1 MAIVTVHSAE
11 SDDADL
17 NTTINTTP
25 LVDVMLVMLIIFLI
39 TVPVI
44 VKVVQVHLPNARNIA
59 TQTKPDNIVI
69 AVNKDGDVFW
79 NNAPVDTSSLRG
91 RLGEAL
97 KASIAKGA
105 PPPEVHIRGDKDV
118 YFQSIGKIVLA
129 CQEAGIPKVAFLLE
143 PHNDSDQ

>member
-1 MAIVTVHSAE
+1 MSITVHSADA
-11 SDDADL
+11 DDNDL

-44 VKVVQVHLPNARNIA
+44 VKVVPVNLPNARNIA

-69 AVNKDGDVFW
+69 AVDKDGNVYW
-79 NNAPVDTSSLRG
+79 NNAPIEQSDLRERLDDSLR
-91 RLGEAL
+91 EA
-97 KASIAKGA
+97 KAKGA
-105 PPPEVHIRGDKDV
+105 PAPEVHIRGDRDV

-143 PHNDSDQ
+143 PRNESQ